1 MASRDFKKSS
11 AFSIF
16 ASYYRP
22 HINLFVL
29 DMLCALT
36 IAAIDLAFPFV
47 SRIAMYRLLPD
58 YKWEL
63 FFILMAAV
71 AAAFALRG
79 VMYYIVTYW
88 GHTLGI
94 RIEADIRADLFS
106 HLEKL
111 SFSFYDKNRTGQLMS
126 RVTGDLF
133 EITELAHHGPEDVF
147 ISLVTI
153 IGALALMFSIQW
165 KLALVVAA
173 IVPVFILAVW
183 FQRKNMMRTSV
194 DVKRKL
200 ADINGD
206 VESSL
211 SGMRTAK
218 AFSNEDVEME
228 RFSASNERFKTAKRS
243 FHKEMAK
250 YNAVLEFFIPLLPAA
265 VVAAGGALIMRGEL
279 NYIDLI
285 TFSLYVSAFVSP
297 IRKIANFT
305 ELFMNGAAGLKR
317 FIEVMCIDPD
327 VEDAPDAHELKN
339 VRGDINIDNVSFAYR
354 ENLTVLHDIS
364 LHVKAGETVAV
375 VGSSGGGKSTLCQ
388 LIPRFYDVS
397 SGEIKIDGQDVRGL
411 TQDSLR
417 RNVGIVQQDVF
428 LFPGTVAE
436 NIRYGK
442 PDATDAEVEGAA
454 RLAEIYDDVAAMPDG
469 FDTYVGERGTLLSG
483 GQKQRVSIARIF
495 LKNPPILILDEA
507 TSSLDSV
514 TEAKIQGA
522 FDSLSRGRTT
532 IIIAHRLSTIH
543 AADRI
548 IVINDSTITEQGSH
562 DELMREGGEYAELY
576 RTQMER

>member
-1 MASRDFKKSS
+1 LAARDFKNSS
-11 AFSIF
+11 AFAVF

-22 HINLFVL
+22 HMKLFIL
-29 DMLCALT
+29 DMACALA
-36 IAAIDLAFPFV
+36 IALIDLAFPFV

-58 YKWEL
+58 YKWTL
-63 FFILMAAV
+63 FFVLMAAV

-79 VMYYIVTYW
+79 LMYYVVTYW

-173 IVPVFILAVW
+173 IVPVFIVAVW
-183 FQRKNMMRTSV
+183 AQRKNMMRTSV
-194 DVKRKL
+194 DVKRTL
-200 ADINGD
+200 AEINGD
-206 VESSL
+206 VESSI

-218 AFSNEDVEME
+218 AFSNEDVEIE
-228 RFSASNERFKTAKRS
+228 RFSAANERFKTAKRS

-265 VVAAGGALIMRGEL
+265 VIAAGGALIMRGEL

-297 IRKIANFT
+297 VRKIANFT
-305 ELFMNGAAGLKR
+305 ELFMNGAAGLRR
-317 FIEVMCIDPD
+317 FIEIMRMDPD
-327 VEDAPDAHELKN
+327 VDDAPDAKELKN
-339 VRGDINIDNVSFAYR
+339 VRGAIDVENVSFSYKKGR
-354 ENLTVLHDIS
+354 TVLRGIT
-364 LHVKAGETVAV
+364 LHVRAGETVAI

-388 LIPRFYDVS
+388 LIPRFYDADSGSVS
-397 SGEIKIDGQDVRGL
+397 IDGQDVRGL
-411 TQDSLR
+411 TQKSLR
-417 RNVGIVQQDVF
+417 RAIGIVQQDVF

-436 NIRYGK
+436 NIRYGR
-442 PDATDAEVEGAA
+442 PDATDAEVERAA
-454 RLAEIYDDVAAMPDG
+454 RMAEIYDDVMAMPDG

-483 GQKQRVSIARIF
+483 GQKQRISIARIF
-495 LKNPPILILDEA
+495 LKDPPILILDEA
-507 TSSLDSV
+507 TSALDSV

-522 FDSLSRGRTT
+522 FDSLAKGRTT
-532 IIIAHRLSTIH
+532 LIIAHRLSTIH

-548 IVINDSTITEQGSH
+548 VVIDDSTITEQGTH
-562 DELMREGGEYAELY
+562 EELMRLGGEYAELY

>member
-22 HINLFVL
+22 HIALFAL
-29 DMLCALT
+29 DMLCALM

-79 VMYYIVTYW
+79 AMYYIVTYW

-265 VVAAGGALIMRGEL
+265 VIAAGGALIMRGEL

-305 ELFMNGAAGLKR
+305 ELFMNGAAGLRR
-317 FIEVMCIDPD
+317 FIEVMRLDPD
-327 VEDAPDAHELKN
+327 VEDAPDARDLKD
-339 VRGDINIDNVSFAYR
+339 VRGDIDIDNVSFAYR
-354 ENLTVLHDIS
+354 ENLNVLHDIT

-388 LIPRFYDVS
+388 LIPRFYDAG
-397 SGEIKIDGQDVRGL
+397 SGEIKIDGQNVRGL
-411 TQDSLR
+411 TQNSLR

-442 PDATDAEVEGAA
+442 PDATDAEVEDAA

-483 GQKQRVSIARIF
+483 GQKQRISIARIF

-522 FDSLSRGRTT
+522 FDSLARGRTT
-532 IIIAHRLSTIH
+532 LIIAHRLSTIH

-548 IVINDSTITEQGSH
+548 IVINDSTITEQGTH
-562 DELMREGGEYAELY
+562 EELMRKNGEYAELY

>member
-22 HINLFVL
+22 HIALFAL
-29 DMLCALT
+29 DMLCALM

-79 VMYYIVTYW
+79 AMYYIVTYW

-265 VVAAGGALIMRGEL
+265 VIAAGGALIMRGEL

-305 ELFMNGAAGLKR
+305 ELFMNGAAGLRR
-317 FIEVMCIDPD
+317 FIEVMRLDPD
-327 VEDAPDAHELKN
+327 VEDAPDARDLKD
-339 VRGDINIDNVSFAYR
+339 VRGDIDIDNVSFAYR
-354 ENLTVLHDIS
+354 ENLNVLHDIT

-388 LIPRFYDVS
+388 LIPRFYDAG
-397 SGEIKIDGQDVRGL
+397 SGEIKIDGQNVRGL
-411 TQDSLR
+411 TQNSLR

-442 PDATDAEVEGAA
+442 PDATDAEVENAA

-483 GQKQRVSIARIF
+483 GQKQRISIARIF

-522 FDSLSRGRTT
+522 FDSLARGRTT
-532 IIIAHRLSTIH
+532 LIIAHRLSTIH

-548 IVINDSTITEQGSH
+548 IVINDSTITEQGTH
-562 DELMREGGEYAELY
+562 EELMRKNGEYAELY